1 MFVLWNSVLVMVN
14 YTEEILRRHRMPQVF
29 FYTMLTIPN
38 LLLIAG
44 TGNKSGKTTL
54 ACRVIEQFRQCGI
67 TAVKITPHF
76 HETTPGLL
84 LVSEN
89 KGYSIYEE
97 LDSQSGKDT
106 SRMLSAG
113 AQKVYFAKVT
123 DNNLLNA
130 FTEIIRFVPD
140 GTPIVCESPGLRY
153 FLDPAIFIIMKEEG
167 ADNNK
172 DINKLLKL
180 PHVLMKLNDL
190 NKIERLPFSFS
201 NGKWSFNTLF
211 D

>member
-1 MFVLWNSVLVMVN
+1 MV
-14 YTEEILRRHRMPQVF
+14 
-29 FYTMLTIPN
+29 IPN

-54 ACRVIEQFRQCGI
+54 ACRVIEDFRAKEI
-67 TAVKITPHF
+67 MAVKITPHF
-76 HETTPGLL
+76 HDTTPGLL
-84 LVSEN
+84 LLSEN

-97 LDSQSGKDT
+97 LDPKSAKDT
-106 SRMLSAG
+106 SRMLRAG
-113 AQKVYFAKVT
+113 ARKVFFAKVT
-123 DNNLLNA
+123 DNDLLNT
-130 FTEIIRFVPD
+130 FTEILKFIPD

-153 FLDPAIFIIMKEEG
+153 FLNPGIFIIMKSEETY
-167 ADNNK
+167 NNK

-190 NKIERLPFSFS
+190 NNMERLPFSLS
-201 NGKWSFNTLF
+201 NGKWVINTLF